1 MFINEALANTTATS
15 SQDILVTVVQ
25 LGLIFLIFYM
35 LLIRPQQK
43 KMKEHTN
50 MLNAVKVGD
59 KVITGGGIY
68 AKVAKVN
75 GLELTVEIASGVEV
89 VVNRMS
95 VREVVVAEAAA
106 KGKTVAE
113 KTKKTKK
120 SK

>member
-1 MFINEALANTTATS
+1 MFIKEALANTATTS

-43 KMKEHTN
+43 KMKEHTK
-50 MLNAVKVGD
+50 MLNEIKVGD

-68 AKVAKVN
+68 AKVAKIN

-95 VREVVVAEAAA
+95 VREVVAAE
-106 KGKTVAE
+106 TVAKSKVVAD

-120 SK
+120 I